1 MRYRVSE
8 GAQRDLDE
16 IFLYWSERASLT
28 VADRLIDNIT
38 DRFWL
43 LGEHP
48 DAGKP
53 ADDIAAGVKC
63 FPAGKF
69 LIYYRKTRRGID
81 ILHIFHGARQQRQAF
96 KKAGKRR

>member
-8 GAQRDLDE
+8 DAQRGLDE
-16 IFLYWSERASLT
+16 IFLYCSERASLE

-48 DAGKP
+48 DASKS

-63 FPAGKF
+63 FPAGKY
-69 LIYYRKTRRGID
+69 LIYYRKARRGID
-81 ILHIFHGARQQRQAF
+81 ILHIFHGARHQVQAF
-96 KKAGKRR
+96 EKARKRR